1 MDPMKGEAVRRT
13 TWQIIL
19 VLGILGA
26 IAWVWPT
33 IYRYDK
39 IDYDQDTYIV
49 RINRV
54 TGHADILVPE
64 QGWIPAEEP
73 WDTGSPTVPGDGH
86 T

>member
-33 IYRYDK
+33 VYRYDK

>member
-1 MDPMKGEAVRRT
+1 MDPMKGETVRRT

-64 QGWIPAEEP
+64 QGWTPAEEP
-73 WDTGSPTVPGDGH
+73 WDTNSPTVPGDGH

>member
-1 MDPMKGEAVRRT
+1 MKGEAVRRT

-33 IYRYDK
+33 VYRYDK

>member
-1 MDPMKGEAVRRT
+1 MKGEAVRRT